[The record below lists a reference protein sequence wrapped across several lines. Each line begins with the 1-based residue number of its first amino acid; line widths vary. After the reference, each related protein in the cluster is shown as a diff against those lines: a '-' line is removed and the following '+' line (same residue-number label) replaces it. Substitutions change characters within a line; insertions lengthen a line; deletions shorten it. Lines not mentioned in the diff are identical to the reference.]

1 MQRQKIRR
9 YLLENFLFSTDESA
23 LGDSDSLIRSGILDS
38 TGIHELVLFI
48 EEEFDIAIA
57 PEEMTP
63 ANFDSVAAVDGFI
76 SNKRAGEAVT
86 SGAVPLAS

>member
-1 MQRQKIRR
+1 MQQQRQRIKQ

-23 LGDSDSLIRSGILDS
+23 LGDGDSLIRGGILDS

-48 EEEFDIAIA
+48 EEEFQLTVA

-63 ANFDSVAAVDGFI
+63 ANFDSVEAVDAFVAR
-76 SNKRAGEAVT
+76 KRAG
-86 SGAVPLAS
+86 